1 MEEKETDNRTLGQIF
16 VDIHRVVKRAESD
29 EKVDLEK
36 NIAQSVD
43 LKSKVD
49 SLKESFLA
57 KIFNEFLNRK
67 WLIIASIRV

>member
-16 VDIHRVVKRAESD
+16 VDIHRVVKSAESD

-49 SLKESFLA
+49 SLKESFWHFSEIWGYFQSGNL
-57 KIFNEFLNRK
+57 
-67 WLIIASIRV
+67 S